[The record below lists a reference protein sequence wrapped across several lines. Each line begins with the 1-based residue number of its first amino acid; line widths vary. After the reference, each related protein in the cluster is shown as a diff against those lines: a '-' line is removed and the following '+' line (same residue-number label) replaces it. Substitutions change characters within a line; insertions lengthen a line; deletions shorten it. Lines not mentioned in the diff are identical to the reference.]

1 MTKEEFFDMMTE
13 KFGTQ
18 QMVCAIDVM
27 NLSDEL
33 FYKELHEK
41 IQSNGGEILFKE
53 RERPIVLARCF
64 EEIVEIEVVMII
76 VDNNNNLKLEG
87 IAKNDGASY
96 WFTQD
101 DLCPGEFR
109 HLI

>member
-1 MTKEEFFDMMTE
+1 MTKERFFDLLTE

-27 NLSDEL
+27 NLTDEL
-33 FYKELHEK
+33 FYKELNEK
-41 IQSNGGEILFKE
+41 TQCKGGEILYNEKE
-53 RERPIVLARCF
+53 RPFVLARCF

-76 VDNNNNLKLEG
+76 VDNNNNLKIKG
-87 IAKNDGASY
+87 IAKNDGATY
-96 WFTQD
+96 WFSQD

>member
-1 MTKEEFFDMMTE
+1 MTKEQFFDLLTE
-13 KFGTQ
+13 KFATR

-27 NLSDEL
+27 NFSEEL

-41 IQSNGGEILFKE
+41 IQSKGGEIFFNEKE
-53 RERPIVLARCF
+53 RPFVLARCF

-76 VDNNNNLKLEG
+76 IDNNNNLKIEG
-87 IAKNDGASY
+87 IAKNDGATY
-96 WFTQD
+96 WFSQD

>member
-1 MTKEEFFDMMTE
+1 MTKEDFFDLLTE
-13 KFGTQ
+13 RFSAQ
-18 QMVCAIDVM
+18 QMVYANDVM

-33 FYKELHEK
+33 FYKELHDK
-41 IQSNGGEILFKE
+41 TQRNGGEILFTEKE
-53 RERPIVLARCF
+53 RPFVLARCF

-76 VDNNNNLKLEG
+76 IDNNNNLKIEG
-87 IAKNDGASY
+87 IAKNDGATY
-96 WFTQD
+96 WFSQD